1 MIWTKI
7 NSMMPEDAKLRGIW
21 QGLYA
26 VPIPNTTT
34 RWLIGPYEK
43 LTDLATALRNNANL
57 RKLLTSLGVR
67 LGLRATDVP
76 PTGDRQVRYGDTKAG
91 ANQNTD
97 YNALRTHSV
106 AKPALDLAPGESAPS
121 NRRSDREDNV
131 RTFWMSQ
138 TPQSHHI
145 VEFNNLRDIKAS
157 TKEGKGEMDYKR
169 LPAVLLAAEFHQRY
183 ISAFLKQMHG
193 MKEKELRSVIPKL
206 YQTLYLS
213 RSDLFRPLWDVSE
226 VLLREA
232 SVAIPP

>member
-7 NSMMPEDAKLRGIW
+7 NSMMPEDAKLKGVW

-26 VPIPNTTT
+26 VPIANTTT
-34 RWLIGPYEK
+34 RWLIGPYER
-43 LTDLATALRNNANL
+43 LTELATALRNDAAL
-57 RKLLTSLGVR
+57 RKLLTKFGVR

-76 PTGDRQVRYGDTKAG
+76 SAGERQASYGDTKEG
-91 ANQNTD
+91 ANHETD
-97 YNALRTHSV
+97 YNPLRIHSV
-106 AKPALDLAPGESAPS
+106 AKPALDLPSGQSAPS
-121 NRRSDREDNV
+121 NRRGDREENV
-131 RTFWMSQ
+131 RTFWMTQ

-145 VEFNNLRDIKAS
+145 VEFNNLRDIKVS
-157 TKEGKGEMDYKR
+157 TKKGKGEMDYKR

-193 MKEKELRSVIPKL
+193 MEEKELRSVMPKL
-206 YQTLYLS
+206 YQALYLD

-232 SVAIPP
+232 KVSISR